1 MGLGA
6 AATAVRAHEDAARM
20 VSNHCGTASAV
31 RRRLLDWAPNSW
43 RHASGVTGGCFDMVT
58 RQSQWRE
65 QAEQK
70 NSSRKCLWV
79 GGLGGFDRVLY
90 CKFKFGVQDSETLR
104 VATPQAPAG
113 KGTRF

>member
-43 RHASGVTGGCFDMVT
+43 RHASGVTGGCFDM
-58 RQSQWRE
+58 R
-65 QAEQK
+65 
-70 NSSRKCLWV
+70 
-79 GGLGGFDRVLY
+79 
-90 CKFKFGVQDSETLR
+90 
-104 VATPQAPAG
+104 
-113 KGTRF
+113 

>member
-65 QAEQK
+65 QAEQRIRE
-70 NSSRKCLWV
+70 SVS
-79 GGLGGFDRVLY
+79 GGAWGF
-90 CKFKFGVQDSETLR
+90 
-104 VATPQAPAG
+104 
-113 KGTRF
+113 

>member
-65 QAEQK
+65 QAEQVEFIAK
-70 NSSRKCLWV
+70 VS
-79 GGLGGFDRVLY
+79 LGGGAWGF
-90 CKFKFGVQDSETLR
+90 
-104 VATPQAPAG
+104 
-113 KGTRF
+113 